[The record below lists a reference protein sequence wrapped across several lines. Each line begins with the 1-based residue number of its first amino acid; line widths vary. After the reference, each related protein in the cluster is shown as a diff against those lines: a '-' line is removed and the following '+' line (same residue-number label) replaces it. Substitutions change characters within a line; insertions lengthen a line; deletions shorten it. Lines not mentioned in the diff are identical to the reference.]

1 MRRLITIVVLGLTLG
16 LHAEAAEIKHQ
27 HNPGR
32 ITFKILAVADRIPVS
47 SFSLNRDSLLVMLT
61 DETRPLELA
70 KIKFTYMGYE
80 YPFSPDLIDAELW
93 HTFVTVRD
101 RTCDETWQSFST
113 KSQKGS
119 TGVMVTS
126 NVLTYIGGERVPDV
140 EAAQLLPCYVVR
152 ERGYKGSRRSVPNS
166 PKSSEATRPAA
177 PE

>member
-1 MRRLITIVVLGLTLG
+1 MRRLITIVFLALTLA
-16 LHAEAAEIKHQ
+16 LNAEAAEIKHQ
-27 HNPGR
+27 HNPER
-32 ITFKILAVADRIPVS
+32 ITFKILAVADRIPIS

-93 HTFVTVRD
+93 HTFVAVRD
-101 RTCDETWQSFST
+101 RACDETWRSFST

-126 NVLTYIGGERVPDV
+126 GVLTYTAGESAPDV
-140 EAAQLLPCYVVR
+140 DSGQILPCYAVR
-152 ERGYKGSRRSVPNS
+152 ERGYKGSRRSA
-166 PKSSEATRPAA
+166 PKSLGMPVATRPPA